1 MYGNRIDLMKGEKW
15 VILET
20 DEGIM
25 RQWLL

>member
-1 MYGNRIDLMKGEKW
+1 MYGNRIDPVKGEKW

-20 DEGIM
+20 NEGIM